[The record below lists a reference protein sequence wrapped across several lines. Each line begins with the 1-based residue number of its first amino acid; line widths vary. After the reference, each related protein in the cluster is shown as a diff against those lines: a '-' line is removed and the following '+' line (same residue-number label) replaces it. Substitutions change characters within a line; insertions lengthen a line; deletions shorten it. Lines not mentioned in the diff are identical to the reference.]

1 MQRTLHTRF
10 KHSGRALAAT
20 SVSGPVNSR
29 LFYITDQD
37 TGTRFLVDTGAE
49 VSIIPPPPR
58 IANAHRINSLS
69 WL

>member
-10 KHSGRALAAT
+10 KHSGRALAAM

-49 VSIIPPPPR
+49 VSIIPPLPLG
-58 IANAHRINSLS
+58 SQMLTG
-69 WL
+69 

>member
-1 MQRTLHTRF
+1 M
-10 KHSGRALAAT
+10 

-49 VSIIPPPPR
+49 VSIIPPLPLG
-58 IANAHRINSLS
+58 SQMLTG
-69 WL
+69 